1 MYRYH
6 TPAELERMHHMKDVA
21 QHAGI
26 VMEIRHLPAD
36 MQLCLKQ
43 NAPKLWAKYVGE
55 LQHDKTDK
63 STSV

>member
-6 TPAELERMHHMKDVA
+6 TPAELERMRHTKDVA
-21 QHAGI
+21 QHASI
-26 VMEIRHLPAD
+26 AMELRHLSPEV
-36 MQLCLKQ
+36 QSVLKQ

-55 LQHDKTDK
+55 TQHDKTDK